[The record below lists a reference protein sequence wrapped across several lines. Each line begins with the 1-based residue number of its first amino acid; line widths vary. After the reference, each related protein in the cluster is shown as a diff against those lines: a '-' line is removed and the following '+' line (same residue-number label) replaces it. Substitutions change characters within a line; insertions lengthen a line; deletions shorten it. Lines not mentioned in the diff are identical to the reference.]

1 MKVLSAYEQ
10 RIEDALVAEDK
21 RLKEEEELKK
31 SEEEMKKGG
40 GKKKRLLKGE
50 EEKKGVR
57 SEQPLEDETNQ
68 LYMHEDPEEDGVL
81 RPYLAWR
88 YAIKQT
94 NNEGKVRYLPA
105 PDNERAYPLL
115 NCELHGRNIWLHQ
128 AQGHVKPQASTTVTQ
143 AFGNFMYSKMVNFFL
158 FSSASLALRPAPGGL
173 FSVCDSLNST
183 LPNSNPKTQQVQQKK
198 MRVSPLHSSPFFL
211 PKTST

>member
-31 SEEEMKKGG
+31 SEDEMKKGG

-68 LYMHEDPEEDGVL
+68 PYMHEDPEEDGVL

-115 NCELHGRNIWLHQ
+115 NCELHGRHIWLHQ

-143 AFGNFMYSKMVNFFL
+143 AFGNFMYSKMVNFL
-158 FSSASLALRPAPGGL
+158 FSSASLALRPPPGGL
-173 FSVCDSLNST
+173 FSVCDSLKLHT
-183 LPNSNPKTQQVQQKK
+183 PKFQSKNTTGATEEDE
-198 MRVSPLHSSPFFL
+198 SFPLHSSPFFL
-211 PKTST
+211 PNTST

>member
-1 MKVLSAYEQ
+1 LLEDTTIVAMKVLSAYEQ

-21 RLKEEEELKK
+21 RLKEEEELQK

-68 LYMHEDPEEDGVL
+68 PYMHEDPEEDGVL

-115 NCELHGRNIWLHQ
+115 NCELHGRHIWLHQ
-128 AQGHVKPQASTTVTQ
+128 AQGHVTPQASTTVTQ
-143 AFGNFMYSKMVNFFL
+143 AFGNFMYSKMVNFF
-158 FSSASLALRPAPGGL
+158 
-173 FSVCDSLNST
+173 
-183 LPNSNPKTQQVQQKK
+183 
-198 MRVSPLHSSPFFL
+198 SSPPPRSLSDLLQGVCFL
-211 PKTST
+211 SVTV